1 MIDVVPVVSPRRTV
15 AHHCSGLGSE
25 GGLRGLGVHLDG
37 GRAGGT
43 SQRREGKGI
52 LELEVV
58 VSD

>member
-1 MIDVVPVVSPRRTV
+1 MDQGGGVR
-15 AHHCSGLGSE
+15 
-25 GGLRGLGVHLDG
+25 GGLRGGVHLDG
-37 GRAGGT
+37 GRAGGP